1 MRMKKTIVVF
11 ESASFWDLPTKASE
25 FMAFW
30 QSKLDEIPNAYRD
43 TAEIEV
49 EAVPSYEGSAVLSV
63 SVTYSRP
70 ETDDEVS
77 SREREENA
85 AEERKREQ
93 EMAKLRELRKK
104 YPGA

>member
-11 ESASFWDLPTKASE
+11 KSTSFWDLPTKASE

-49 EAVPSYEGSAVLSV
+49 EAEPSYEDSAVLSV
-63 SVTYSRP
+63 RVTYSRP

-77 SREREENA
+77 SRERQENA
-85 AEERKREQ
+85 AKERQRER
-93 EMAKLRELRKK
+93 EMAQLRELRKK